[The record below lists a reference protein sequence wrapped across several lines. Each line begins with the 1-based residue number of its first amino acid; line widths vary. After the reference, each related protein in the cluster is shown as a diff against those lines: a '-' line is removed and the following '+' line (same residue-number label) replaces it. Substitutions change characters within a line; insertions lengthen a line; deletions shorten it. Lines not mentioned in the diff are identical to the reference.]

1 MNLLAGLIQGQV
13 DERIHSLMTRYGRG
27 TFEGPASDSVVSG
40 KKLVTSGSYLYVP
53 TLGQLLATICQD
65 DLAVKGLVVSK
76 ADITDELEEHGLDV
90 VDIKK
95 RGGYKFKVEGDLPP
109 AALFDTYEDLWD
121 VAVLLKARAP
131 KMSLSTGSS
140 VPKPKKASDPTFAK
154 LTLPATEEVQSLTVD
169 ALAPGFGARNFE
181 NLSVRHTIRIDE
193 LVIPEDAAGKPA
205 SVLRMA
211 AKRRGTLERQVTLE
225 GEKTEEEFEILA

>member
-27 TFEGPASDSVVSG
+27 TFEGPASDSKVSG
-40 KKLVTSGSYLYVP
+40 KRLVTSGSYMYVP
-53 TLGQLLATICQD
+53 TLGQMLATTCQE
-65 DLAVKGLVVSK
+65 DLAVKGLLISK
-76 ADITDELEEHGLDV
+76 EDITEEIEEHGMDV
-90 VDIKK
+90 LEIKK
-95 RGGYKFKVEGDLPP
+95 RGGFKFKVEGNLPP
-109 AALFDTYEDLWD
+109 AALFDVYEDFWD

-154 LTLPATEEVQSLTVD
+154 LTLPATEENQIFTVE
-169 ALAPGFGARNFE
+169 ALAPGFVARTFE

-193 LVIPEDAAGKPA
+193 LIIPGEAAGKPA
-205 SVLRMA
+205 SALRMA
-211 AKRRGTLERQVTLE
+211 AKRRGTLERQVTLD
-225 GEKTEEEFEILA
+225 GEETGEEFEMLA

>member
-27 TFEGPASDSVVSG
+27 TFQGPASESQVSG
-40 KKLVTSGSYLYVP
+40 KRLVTSGSYMYVP
-53 TLGQLLATICQD
+53 TLGQLLATTCQE
-65 DLAVKGLVVSK
+65 DLAVKGLIISK
-76 ADITDELEEHGLDV
+76 ADITEEIEEHGLDV
-90 VDIKK
+90 LDAKK
-95 RGGYKFKVEGDLPP
+95 RGGFKFRVEGDLPP
-109 AALFDTYEDLWD
+109 AALLDVYEDFWD

-154 LTLPATEEVQSLTVD
+154 LTLPATEETRASTLE
-169 ALAPGFGARNFE
+169 ALAPGFGARSFE

-193 LVIPEDAAGKPA
+193 LIIPGEATGKPA

-211 AKRRGTLERQVTLE
+211 AKRRGVLERQVTLD
-225 GEKTEEEFEILA
+225 GEETEEEFEIMA